1 MRERVLGLPPQ
12 PGIYMIKNVY
22 NGKCY
27 IGSATKLSNRVN
39 AHRCL
44 LLSGKHQNIIL
55 QRSFNKYGANAF
67 IIGVIEFC
75 ERDELINRERY
86 FCDLFRPFFNIRK
99 VVESN
104 RGIKLSA
111 ETKSKMSKAHSG
123 KPQHENSKAA
133 LILSNIKR
141 GGNLSEKT
149 KKALMLGSQSNI
161 GKPKSD
167 KTKLLIS
174 QSKFGKKFNKN
185 TRKYESN

>member
-1 MRERVLGLPPQ
+1 MRERILGLPPH
-12 PGIYMIKNVY
+12 PGVYMIKNVL

-44 LLSGKHQNIIL
+44 LLSGKHPNIIL
-55 QRSFNKYGANAF
+55 QRSFNKYGVNVF
-67 IIGVIEFC
+67 VIGVVELC
-75 ERDELINRERY
+75 EKEKLINRERY
-86 FCDLFRPFFNIRK
+86 FCDLFRPFFNIRE

-104 RGIKLSA
+104 RGIKLSE
-111 ETKSKMSKAHSG
+111 ETRRKMSEAHSG
-123 KPQHENSKAA
+123 KLQHENSKAA

-149 KKALMLGSQSNI
+149 KKALMLGSKSNI

-167 KTKLLIS
+167 KTKYLIS
-174 QSKFGKKFNKN
+174 QSKLGKKFNKK